1 MQRARGAAGWQ
12 ICPGGRE
19 FSEARPALT
28 SLSRGDR
35 VFSEARPALTKATA
49 GGKAAGTRAA
59 AAEALAML
67 AFIAAEEPDD
77 VDGVLALLA
86 GLWRDGAARDH
97 TLPYPVAL
105 AGGAGVLACG
115 LDTELDS
122 HQNSSRTR
130 SLGPSTSCAARVLGE
145 TR

>member
-1 MQRARGAAGWQ
+1 M
-12 ICPGGRE
+12 
-19 FSEARPALT
+19 
-28 SLSRGDR
+28 
-35 VFSEARPALTKATA
+35 FSEARPALTKAMA
-49 GGKAAGTRAA
+49 GGKVAGTRAA

-86 GLWRDGAARDH
+86 GLWRDGAARDQ